1 MAASYA
7 KYGGENGL
15 AAELPKRKIKAL
27 RNYETRALSIVPQK
41 KRPEIEQLSDRPFD
55 SEAPVL
61 LGAWIYLDND
71 KKWTWNGVKD
81 GRRRS
86 VCWMPVTVCCCE
98 IA

>member
-1 MAASYA
+1 MSWQLRTR
-7 KYGGENGL
+7 NT
-15 AAELPKRKIKAL
+15 KRKIKAL

-71 KKWTWNGVKD
+71 K
-81 GRRRS
+81 
-86 VCWMPVTVCCCE
+86 
-98 IA
+98 